1 MQQKEYWENRK
12 EPLEMKSVIEINES
26 VKGLEYKVDEVL
38 EKD

>member
-1 MQQKEYWENRK
+1 MQQKEYSENKK

-38 EKD
+38 EKG